1 MSLKVRLSTSVIT
14 HHVALNPKLKALL
27 SAEEAEYISSQRSRP
42 IGLLAEVR
50 RVLYSEAAAGRLLM
64 PLYKKLEEDVRA
76 LDMVVGSCE
85 RLFSSPLPPT
95 MTRHLVRSL
104 LLWLGLLPLCLAG
117 KS

>member
-1 MSLKVRLSTSVIT
+1 
-14 HHVALNPKLKALL
+14 
-27 SAEEAEYISSQRSRP
+27 
-42 IGLLAEVR
+42 
-50 RVLYSEAAAGRLLM
+50 M

-117 KS
+117 KN